1 MRRKLE
7 LLKLQIKSAFLSIPK
22 IILGTIVTAV
32 LVIAISTCIGIA
44 TAQDSDMRMKVAVV
58 YPDYDDTENSDS
70 ADNKEFRYIKMAFN
84 YVSEIDTIKNV
95 CTFEYTDRQK
105 AIDGLR
111 NNYYVMAI
119 IVPENMISD
128 IMSGENTPVEV
139 VCQSEGV
146 NNTSMIFREM
156 VRAGGSDL
164 ATAEAGIY
172 TFDDLFNGV
181 LKNYRGLR
189 GTHENKLNDIYLSYA
204 LNRSIYFKTRDI
216 SVKEGLSTVQF
227 YVCTAIVMLL
237 LLSTITCA
245 GNMKGESRSLAK
257 SLKGAGISAFDTGI
271 ARTAGVGIV
280 YIMIFEVLFIIIN
293 VMRLGIPAIS
303 GVLAVSTV
311 ASTLGIVV
319 LVYAALSFINCIFSV
334 VDDTV
339 YSVITVSV
347 IGMVCMYASGC
358 IVSSAFLASGV
369 RTIGMYLPTN
379 GLFTLAG
386 QIIKGTVDIS
396 TIIINVLWI
405 IIFQAAG
412 ALAVK
417 IRRDR

>member
-32 LVIAISTCIGIA
+32 LVIAISTCVGIA
-44 TAQDSDMRMKVAVV
+44 TAQDSDLRMKVAVV
-58 YPDYDDTENSDS
+58 YPDYNGT
-70 ADNKEFRYIKMAFN
+70 DNKEFKYIKMAFN

-95 CTFEYTDRQK
+95 CTFEYTDRQQ

-119 IVPENMISD
+119 IVPENLISD
-128 IMSGENTPVEV
+128 IMTGENTPIEV
-139 VCQSEGV
+139 VCPSEGV

-156 VRAGGSDL
+156 VRAGCSDL
-164 ATAEAGIY
+164 ATAESGIY

-237 LLSTITCA
+237 LLSGITCA
-245 GNMKGESRSLAK
+245 GNMKGENRALAK
-257 SLKGAGISAFDTGI
+257 SFKGAGISAFDTGF
-271 ARTAGVGIV
+271 ARTTGISTV
-280 YIMIFEVLFIIIN
+280 YIVIFAVLFIVTNI
-293 VMRLGIPAIS
+293 MRLGIPAIS
-303 GVLAVSTV
+303 GVMAV
-311 ASTLGIVV
+311 
-319 LVYAALSFINCIFSV
+319 
-334 VDDTV
+334 
-339 YSVITVSV
+339 
-347 IGMVCMYASGC
+347 
-358 IVSSAFLASGV
+358 
-369 RTIGMYLPTN
+369 
-379 GLFTLAG
+379 
-386 QIIKGTVDIS
+386 
-396 TIIINVLWI
+396 
-405 IIFQAAG
+405 
-412 ALAVK
+412 
-417 IRRDR
+417 

>member
-32 LVIAISTCIGIA
+32 LVIAISTCVGIA
-44 TAQDSDMRMKVAVV
+44 TAQDSDLRMKVAVV
-58 YPDYDDTENSDS
+58 YPDYNGT
-70 ADNKEFRYIKMAFN
+70 DNKEFKYIKMAFN

-95 CTFEYTDRQK
+95 CTFEYTDRQQ

-119 IVPENMISD
+119 IVPENLISD
-128 IMSGENTPVEV
+128 IMTGENTPIEV
-139 VCQSEGV
+139 VCPSEGV

-181 LKNYRGLR
+181 LKNYRGLQ
-189 GTHENKLNDIYLSYA
+189 GTHEDKLNDIYLSYA

-237 LLSTITCA
+237 LLSGITCA
-245 GNMKGESRSLAK
+245 GNMKGENRALAK
-257 SLKGAGISAFDTGI
+257 NFKGAGISAFDTGF
-271 ARTAGVGIV
+271 ARTTGISTV
-280 YIMIFEVLFIIIN
+280 YIVIFAVLFIVTNI
-293 VMRLGIPAIS
+293 MRLGIPAIS
-303 GVLAVSTV
+303 GVMAVSSVGEFIT
-311 ASTLGIVV
+311 SLLGIVV
-319 LVYAALSFINCIFSV
+319 LVYAAVSFIQCIFAV

-339 YSVITVSV
+339 YSVITVFV
-347 IGMVCMYASGC
+347 LGMVCMYASGC
-358 IVSSAFLASGV
+358 IVSSAFLAPGV
-369 RTIGMYLPTN
+369 RVVGMYLPTN
-379 GLFTLAG
+379 GLFTLSG

-396 TIIINVLWI
+396 TIMTNVLWI

>member
-22 IILGTIVTAV
+22 IILGTVVTAV
-32 LVIAISTCIGIA
+32 LVIVISTCVGIA
-44 TAQDSDMRMKVAVV
+44 TAQDSDLRMKVAVV
-58 YPDYDDTENSDS
+58 YPDYDETENSDS
-70 ADNKEFRYIKMAFN
+70 ADDNKEFRYIKMAFN

-95 CTFEYTDRQK
+95 CTFEYTDRQQ

-237 LLSTITCA
+237 LLSGITCA
-245 GNMKGESRSLAK
+245 GNMKGENRSLAK

-271 ARTAGVGIV
+271 ARTTGVGIV
-280 YIMIFEVLFIIIN
+280 YIVIFEVLFIIIN
-293 VMRLGIPAIS
+293 IMRLGIPAIS
-303 GVLAVSTV
+303 GVMAV
-311 ASTLGIVV
+311 
-319 LVYAALSFINCIFSV
+319 SFINCIFSV

-339 YSVITVSV
+339 YSVITVC
-347 IGMVCMYASGC
+347 ILGMACMYASGC
-358 IVSSAFLASGV
+358 IVSSAFLAPGV
-369 RTIGMYLPTN
+369 RVVGMYLPTN

-396 TIIINVLWI
+396 TIMTNVLWI

>member
-70 ADNKEFRYIKMAFN
+70 ADNNKEFRYIKMAFN

-95 CTFEYTDRQK
+95 CTFEYTDRQQ

-216 SVKEGLSTVQF
+216 SAKEGLSTVQF

-237 LLSTITCA
+237 LLSAITCA
-245 GNMKGESRSLAK
+245 GNMKGDSRTLAK
-257 SLKGAGISAFDTGI
+257 SFKGAGISALDTGI
-271 ARTAGVGIV
+271 ARTTGVGIV
-280 YIMIFEVLFIIIN
+280 YIMIFEVLF
-293 VMRLGIPAIS
+293 L
-303 GVLAVSTV
+303 
-311 ASTLGIVV
+311 
-319 LVYAALSFINCIFSV
+319 
-334 VDDTV
+334 
-339 YSVITVSV
+339 
-347 IGMVCMYASGC
+347 
-358 IVSSAFLASGV
+358 
-369 RTIGMYLPTN
+369 
-379 GLFTLAG
+379 
-386 QIIKGTVDIS
+386 
-396 TIIINVLWI
+396 
-405 IIFQAAG
+405 
-412 ALAVK
+412 
-417 IRRDR
+417 

>member
-22 IILGTIVTAV
+22 IILGTVVTAV
-32 LVIAISTCIGIA
+32 LVIVISTCVGIA
-44 TAQDSDMRMKVAVV
+44 TAQDSDLRMKVAVV
-58 YPDYDDTENSDS
+58 YPDYDETENSDS
-70 ADNKEFRYIKMAFN
+70 ADDNKEFRYIKMAFN

-95 CTFEYTDRQK
+95 CTFEYTDRQQ

-181 LKNYRGLR
+181 LKNYKGLR

-204 LNRSIYFKTRDI
+204 LNRSIYFKTIDI

-227 YVCTAIVMLL
+227 YVCTAIVMML
-237 LLSTITCA
+237 LLSGITCA
-245 GNMKGESRSLAK
+245 GNMKGENRSLAK

-271 ARTAGVGIV
+271 ARTTGVGIV
-280 YIMIFEVLFIIIN
+280 YIVIFDI
-293 VMRLGIPAIS
+293 MRLGIPAIS
-303 GVLAVSTV
+303 GVMAVSTV
-311 ASTLGIVV
+311 GEFIASILGIVV
-319 LVYAALSFINCIFSV
+319 LVYAAVSFINCIFSV

-339 YSVITVSV
+339 YSVITVC
-347 IGMVCMYASGC
+347 ILGMACMYASGC
-358 IVSSAFLASGV
+358 IVSSAFLAPGV
-369 RTIGMYLPTN
+369 RVVGMYLPTN

-396 TIIINVLWI
+396 TIMTNVLWI

>member
-32 LVIAISTCIGIA
+32 LVIAISTCVGIA

-58 YPDYDDTENSDS
+58 YPYYDDTENSDS

-156 VRAGGSDL
+156 VRAG
-164 ATAEAGIY
+164 GIY

-311 ASTLGIVV
+311 GEFIASTLGIVV

-396 TIIINVLWI
+396 TIITNVLWI

>member
-70 ADNKEFRYIKMAFN
+70 VDNNKEFRYIKMAFN

-181 LKNYRGLR
+181 LKNYRGLPSLTAAVVVCV
-189 GTHENKLNDIYLSYA
+189 GLLGGILG
-204 LNRSIYFKTRDI
+204 FKTMKLTHIGSPMAQGLSLGAAAHAVGTSTAMDI
-216 SVKEGLSTVQF
+216 SRKYGAFASLGLTLNGIF
-227 YVCTAIVMLL
+227 TALL
-237 LLSTITCA
+237 TPTILRLL
-245 GNMKGESRSLAK
+245 
-257 SLKGAGISAFDTGI
+257 
-271 ARTAGVGIV
+271 
-280 YIMIFEVLFIIIN
+280 
-293 VMRLGIPAIS
+293 
-303 GVLAVSTV
+303 
-311 ASTLGIVV
+311 
-319 LVYAALSFINCIFSV
+319 
-334 VDDTV
+334 
-339 YSVITVSV
+339 
-347 IGMVCMYASGC
+347 
-358 IVSSAFLASGV
+358 
-369 RTIGMYLPTN
+369 
-379 GLFTLAG
+379 GLL
-386 QIIKGTVDIS
+386 
-396 TIIINVLWI
+396 
-405 IIFQAAG
+405 
-412 ALAVK
+412 
-417 IRRDR
+417 

>member
-22 IILGTIVTAV
+22 IILGTVVTAV
-32 LVIAISTCIGIA
+32 LVIVISTCVGIA
-44 TAQDSDMRMKVAVV
+44 TAQDSDLRMKVAVV
-58 YPDYDDTENSDS
+58 YPDYDETENSDS
-70 ADNKEFRYIKMAFN
+70 ADDNKEFRYIKMAFN

-95 CTFEYTDRQK
+95 CTFEYTDRQQ

-128 IMSGENTPVEV
+128 IMSG

-237 LLSTITCA
+237 LLSGITCA
-245 GNMKGESRSLAK
+245 GNMKGENRSLAK

-271 ARTAGVGIV
+271 ARTTGVGIV
-280 YIMIFEVLFIIIN
+280 YIVIFEVLFIIIN
-293 VMRLGIPAIS
+293 IMRLGIPAIS
-303 GVLAVSTV
+303 GVMAVSTV
-311 ASTLGIVV
+311 GEFIASILGIVV
-319 LVYAALSFINCIFSV
+319 LVYAAVSFINCIFSV

-339 YSVITVSV
+339 YSVITVC
-347 IGMVCMYASGC
+347 ILGMACMYASGC
-358 IVSSAFLASGV
+358 IVSSAFLAPGV
-369 RTIGMYLPTN
+369 RVVGMYLPTN

-396 TIIINVLWI
+396 TIMTNVLWI